1 MTAQSSNIGDK
12 MKAIYTGKGVKTVDG
27 YSFQVS
33 FLGLDISC
41 FVSRGALQD
50 VDPDN
55 RFNSEEQQFLSNQQY
70 FVEMAERAIIAAIPP
85 KVTVA

>member
-1 MTAQSSNIGDK
+1 

-33 FLGLDISC
+33 FLGIDISC
-41 FVSRGALQD
+41 SVSRKALQD
-50 VDPDN
+50 VDPNN
-55 RFNSEEQQFLSNQQY
+55 RFNSEEQQFLSNQKY
-70 FVEMAERAIIAAIPP
+70 FVEMAERSIIAAIPR